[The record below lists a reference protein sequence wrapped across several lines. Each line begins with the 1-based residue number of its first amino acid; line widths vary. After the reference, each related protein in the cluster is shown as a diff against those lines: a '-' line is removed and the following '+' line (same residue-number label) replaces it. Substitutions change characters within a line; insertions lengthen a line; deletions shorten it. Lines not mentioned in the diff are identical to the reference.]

1 MAFTL
6 NEILLIVIALFFGL
20 VLGLMVSGRGKYK
33 RLWREEQLMHRQTI
47 KDRDAHISAAAAPP
61 AAPVSDD
68 RTRSDDLTRIKGITS
83 SDAAA
88 LQESGYHSYGQ
99 VGAMS
104 DEQQAMLESR
114 LGREPGTI
122 EREEWRVQARLLDTG
137 KVREHERRYVETP

>member
-1 MAFTL
+1 MA
-6 NEILLIVIALFFGL
+6 
-20 VLGLMVSGRGKYK
+20 
-33 RLWREEQLMHRQTI
+33 HRQTI
-47 KDRDAHISAAAAPP
+47 KDRDARISAAAAPP

-68 RTRSDDLTRIKGITS
+68 RPRSDDLTRIRGITS

>member
-6 NEILLIVIALFFGL
+6 NEILLLVIALFFGL
-20 VLGLMVSGRGKYK
+20 VLGLMISGRGKYK
-33 RLWREEQLMHRQTI
+33 RLWREEQLAHRQTI
-47 KDRDAHISAAAAPP
+47 KDRDARISAA

-68 RTRSDDLTRIKGITS
+68 RARSDDLTRIRGITS

>member
-20 VLGLMVSGRGKYK
+20 VLGLMISGRGKYK
-33 RLWREEQLMHRQTI
+33 RLWREEQLAHRQTI

-83 SDAAA
+83 SDTAA

>member
-20 VLGLMVSGRGKYK
+20 VLGLMISGRGKYK
-33 RLWREEQLMHRQTI
+33 RLWREEQLAHRQTI

-61 AAPVSDD
+61 TAPVSDD
-68 RTRSDDLTRIKGITS
+68 RVRSDDLTRIRGITS